1 MNYIL
6 RILLSIRIVE
16 EVIQCLLNS
25 SIIYVYFRDK
35 EGYGNVERVELE
47 MAKVVF
53 HMYEVVVVGRL
64 LLKTAKQI
72 ALVENWHD

>member
-25 SIIYVYFRDK
+25 SIISVYFRDK

-53 HMYEVVVVGRL
+53 HTYEVVVVGRL

>member
-25 SIIYVYFRDK
+25 SIISVYFRDK

-72 ALVENWHD
+72 ALVDNWHD

>member
-72 ALVENWHD
+72 ALVDNWHD

>member
-25 SIIYVYFRDK
+25 SIISVYFRDK